1 MRLHTIIKRNIR
13 SVAAMLSILPAF
25 VYDTAAIGDATAMTF
40 GFDSVAIV
48 RELPLP
54 SIPTALRNPRERAA
68 YLLAHFWDA
77 MDFADTS
84 ASRDREFMEQNFANF
99 ASVFPHAD
107 TTAVT
112 EAIGRLL
119 HLAEADKPAYTMLA
133 EIAEKYLYEP
143 DSPLCDDN
151 RYMIFLEGFLRS
163 PILDEYEKIRPAYQL
178 NTARKN
184 RTGSTA
190 ADFAYIGRDGRR
202 RTLHD
207 TVGESVLLVFYDPE
221 CGHCMEVMASLRDD
235 SAIRA
240 AVNDGR
246 LAVVAVF
253 ADGDRESWKRLPDV
267 IPDEWTDALDTTGVQ
282 ERELYSFKQ
291 LPALY
296 LLDEDKR
303 VLLKECDLRMLSQSL
318 VQRFQNPP
326 VRPVD
331 NRVFQ

>member
-1 MRLHTIIKRNIR
+1 MKKAYVFPGQGAQFSGMGKDLYDNVPQAKELFDKANEILGFDITEIMFNGTAEELKQTKVTQPAVFLH
-13 SVAAMLSILPAF
+13 SVILAQSLGIEP
-25 VYDTAAIGDATAMTF
+25 DATAGHSLGEF
-40 GFDSVAIV
+40 SALVAAG
-48 RELPLP
+48 
-54 SIPTALRNPRERAA
+54 ALSFEDG
-68 YLLAHFWDA
+68 L
-77 MDFADTS
+77 
-84 ASRDREFMEQNFANF
+84 
-99 ASVFPHAD
+99 
-107 TTAVT
+107 
-112 EAIGRLL
+112 RLVAKR
-119 HLAEADKPAYTMLA
+119 AEADKPAYMMLA

-151 RYMIFLEGFLRS
+151 LYMIFLEEILRS

-190 ADFAYIGRDGRR
+190 ADFSYVGRDGRR

-221 CGHCMEVMASLRDD
+221 CEHCMEVMASLRDD
-235 SAIRA
+235 GAIGA
-240 AVNDGR
+240 AVSGGR
-246 LAVVAVF
+246 FAVVAVF

-296 LLDEDKR
+296 LLDEEKR
-303 VLLKECDLRMLSQSL
+303 VLLKECDRRTLSQSL
-318 VQRFQNPP
+318 VQRFQNPS
-326 VRPVD
+326 VGSVD
-331 NRVFQ
+331 NRVLQ

>member
-13 SVAAMLSILPAF
+13 SVAAMLSILPAS
-25 VYDTAAIGDATAMTF
+25 VYDTAAIGNAAAMTF
-40 GFDSVAIV
+40 GFDSVAVV

-112 EAIGRLL
+112 AAIGRLL

-202 RTLHD
+202 RTLRD
-207 TVGESVLLVFYDPE
+207 TVGETVLLVFYDPE

-235 SAIRA
+235 DAIRA
-240 AVNDGR
+240 AVSDGR

-296 LLDEDKR
+296 LLDEEKR

>member
-1 MRLHTIIKRNIR
+1 
-13 SVAAMLSILPAF
+13 
-25 VYDTAAIGDATAMTF
+25 
-40 GFDSVAIV
+40 
-48 RELPLP
+48 
-54 SIPTALRNPRERAA
+54 
-68 YLLAHFWDA
+68 
-77 MDFADTS
+77 
-84 ASRDREFMEQNFANF
+84 
-99 ASVFPHAD
+99 
-107 TTAVT
+107 
-112 EAIGRLL
+112 
-119 HLAEADKPAYTMLA
+119 
-133 EIAEKYLYEP
+133 
-143 DSPLCDDN
+143 
-151 RYMIFLEGFLRS
+151 MIFLEEFLRS

-190 ADFAYIGRDGRR
+190 ADFAYVGRDGRR
-202 RTLHD
+202 RTLRD
-207 TVGESVLLVFYDPE
+207 TVGETVLLVFYDPE

-235 SAIRA
+235 DAIRA